1 MGPLMSRPERRSS
14 SSPSR
19 LPYPHPTSI
28 AVTAA
33 MKGNRRVN
41 TRPEVALRS
50 ELHRRGLRFRKEVGL
65 RPAGRLRRVDIVF
78 PRVKLAVF
86 LDGCFW
92 HGCPQHGN
100 NPKANTDYWRPKLAR
115 NVARDRVVTRELV
128 AAGWSVIR
136 VWEHEDVSEAAA
148 WIEEA
153 YRGLSSR
160 PRWRHAE

>member
-1 MGPLMSRPERRSS
+1 
-14 SSPSR
+14 
-19 LPYPHPTSI
+19 
-28 AVTAA
+28 

-41 TRPEVALRS
+41 TRPELALRS
-50 ELHRRGLRFRKEVGL
+50 ELHRRGLRFRKEVAL
-65 RPAGRLRRVDIVF
+65 RPADRLRRVDIVF

-115 NVARDRVVTRELV
+115 NVARDREVTRELV

-148 WIEEA
+148 RIEEA